1 VINISTDTGKRQSR
15 WPQAEDQQPRPP
27 TTARPAD
34 RAGGRSLGVRIRAAL
49 AFVGTILGNG
59 LGDVTRRLGYR
70 LFAMND
76 DEACWRGWQIIQLYG
91 GLGRRYR
98 DPRFYTLAECARCR
112 GAGVNGDA
120 PCVRCLGTGRV
131 TVGGVS

>member
-1 VINISTDTGKRQSR
+1 MINISTGAGKRQSR
-15 WPQAEDQQPRPP
+15 WPQAEDQEPRPP
-27 TTARPAD
+27 TAARPAD
-34 RAGGRSLGVRIRAAL
+34 RAGGRSLGVCIRAAL
-49 AFVGTILGNG
+49 VIVGDWLAS
-59 LGDVTRRLGYR
+59 VTGRLGYR

-98 DPRFYTLAECARCR
+98 DPRFDTLTGCARCR

>member
-1 VINISTDTGKRQSR
+1 MINISTDAGKRQSR
-15 WPQAEDQQPRPP
+15 WPQAEDREPRPP
-27 TTARPAD
+27 AAARPAG
-34 RAGGRSLGVRIRAAL
+34 RASGRSPGVRIRAAL
-49 AFVGTILGNG
+49 AIVGTIV
-59 LGDVTRRLGYR
+59 GDWLATVTRRVGYR

-98 DPRFYTLAECARCR
+98 DPRFDTLAECARCR